1 MEEVDC
7 EALLREAEQAEE
19 ARAIAARLPRPPTHL
34 PPRKRVGKKEEES
47 GAPVVAGSVE
57 EKLCG
62 RSSCVHMEM

>member
-1 MEEVDC
+1 MEDGVDC

-34 PPRKRVGKKEEES
+34 PNGKKEEES
-47 GAPVVAGSVE
+47 GAPGVAGSVE
-57 EKLCG
+57 GKLCG